1 MDDDDLRRG
10 KPACHRAFDEATA
23 LLVGDAL
30 QSRAFELLARAR
42 HVSAEH
48 RVQMVEALAD
58 AIGSAGMAGGQAID
72 LAATNTNLSLEALAD
87 MHARKTGA
95 LIRAAVRLGA
105 LAAGDAPAAALAA
118 LDAYARQ
125 IGLGFQIADD
135 ILDVEGETAAIGKP
149 RGSDAAR
156 GKATYVSML
165 GLAEARR
172 RAREAHAGA
181 LAAIAD
187 FGDNS
192 PHLAALA
199 DFAIH
204 RQS

>member
-1 MDDDDLRRG
+1 
-10 KPACHRAFDEATA
+10 
-23 LLVGDAL
+23 
-30 QSRAFELLARAR
+30 
-42 HVSAEH
+42 
-48 RVQMVEALAD
+48 MVTTLAD

-72 LAATNTNLSLEALAD
+72 LAATRSILTLEALAD

-95 LIRAAVRLGA
+95 LIRTAVRLGA
-105 LAAGDAPAAALAA
+105 LAADNTSATTLAS

-125 IGLGFQIADD
+125 VGLGFQIADD

-172 RAREAHAGA
+172 RASEAHAAA

-192 PHLAALA
+192 AHISALA